1 MGFER
6 WWLPAAPKVKKP
18 RSTYNA
24 ASLAYLGDCIYEVSL
39 LPSIYLLSLGYV
51 EISAHS
57 CSNWLKSLIIR
68 SHWEVRKAD
77 NRQIC
82 PSMMKP
88 IHHSLVIY
96 VLHFS
101 FCWGQFCPIE
111 QVSCNYIQLSI
122 MPRDVIKK
130 AGGFV

>member
-51 EISAHS
+51 EIGLVFKTFIYFYARRK
-57 CSNWLKSLIIR
+57 LK
-68 SHWEVRKAD
+68 
-77 NRQIC
+77 
-82 PSMMKP
+82 
-88 IHHSLVIY
+88 
-96 VLHFS
+96 
-101 FCWGQFCPIE
+101 
-111 QVSCNYIQLSI
+111 
-122 MPRDVIKK
+122 
-130 AGGFV
+130 

>member
-24 ASLAYLGDCIYEVSL
+24 VSLAYLGDCIYEVSL
-39 LPSIYLLSLGYV
+39 LPSIYLLLLGYV
-51 EISAHS
+51 EKVHIVI
-57 CSNWLKSLIIR
+57 LIGVIQQLEKLIR
-68 SHWEVRKAD
+68 G
-77 NRQIC
+77 QIC

-96 VLHFS
+96 ALHFS
-101 FCWGQFCPIE
+101 YG
-111 QVSCNYIQLSI
+111 
-122 MPRDVIKK
+122 
-130 AGGFV
+130 